1 MSIDVVDIFGA
12 NAGVHDRVQ
21 HYLMRAVTIVGRQC
35 DMECIAAHAVAYQLG
50 DDLRAAFLSEIEGF
64 ENQDTRALAHDKA
77 VRQAA
82 EFRDAAAQLTP
93 DRLAELFAAERAAA
107 PSVHGAG
114 RRYFVDRSGK
124 PPTERRKN
132 RDEEHLGAALVAI
145 AGDPGLELPD
155 GAGRIRLLDYQVR
168 AKIGPMSSPLTTKW

>member
-1 MSIDVVDIFGA
+1 MSHPLV
-12 NAGVHDRVQ
+12 
-21 HYLMRAVTIVGRQC
+21 
-35 DMECIAAHAVAYQLG
+35 
-50 DDLRAAFLSEIEGF
+50 
-64 ENQDTRALAHDKA
+64 ALAHDKA

-93 DRLAELFAAERAAA
+93 ERIAELYAAERSAA

-114 RRYFVDRSGK
+114 RTYFVDRSGN

-132 RDEEHLGAALVAI
+132 RDEEHLGAALVRAS
-145 AGDPGLELPD
+145 GDAGLELPD

-168 AKIGPMSSPLTTKW
+168 AKIGPIDEPATRGIARFDLLIEALRGFVARAEAP